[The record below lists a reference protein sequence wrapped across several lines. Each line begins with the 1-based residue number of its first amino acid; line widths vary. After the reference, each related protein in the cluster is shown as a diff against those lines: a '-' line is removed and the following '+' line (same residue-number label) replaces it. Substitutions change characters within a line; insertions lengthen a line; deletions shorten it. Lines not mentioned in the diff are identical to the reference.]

1 MKKQLKNQ
9 KHKDNVKNQ
18 ESMSSGYDV
27 NGSYTGTPAY
37 NEHSAP
43 TQDVDDL

>member
-1 MKKQLKNQ
+1 MKKKLKKQHLKDSVNNQ
-9 KHKDNVKNQ
+9 K
-18 ESMSSGYDV
+18 SLSSNFDV

-37 NEHSAP
+37 NDHSAP

>member
-1 MKKQLKNQ
+1 MKKQLKKQ
-9 KHKDNVKNQ
+9 KNKDNFQNQ
-18 ESMSSGYDV
+18 NSMSSNYDV

-37 NEHSAP
+37 NDHSAP

>member
-1 MKKQLKNQ
+1 MKKKLKKLNPKSNVNNQ
-9 KHKDNVKNQ
+9 K
-18 ESMSSGYDV
+18 SLSSGYDV

-37 NEHSAP
+37 NDHSAP

>member
-1 MKKQLKNQ
+1 MKKHLKKQ
-9 KHKDNVKNQ
+9 KVKSNVSNGK
-18 ESMSSGYDV
+18 SMSSGFDV

-37 NEHSAP
+37 NDHSAP

>member
-1 MKKQLKNQ
+1 MKKKLKKLNFKSTTNDQ
-9 KHKDNVKNQ
+9 K
-18 ESMSSGYDV
+18 SLSSNFDV

-37 NEHSAP
+37 DDHSAP